1 MTTKRQKNAPEF
13 QAKAAARSTLNGE
26 ELLNMLMDA
35 SERREARNGFTEAM
49 EVLHITLPKAFA
61 KTGGPTEKEVSRR
74 ITNKIYGPMLDDC
87 DFTESVMKD
96 EIKAIFDSGANVNI
110 VEEAVAYC
118 VFAVRAYFAGNDALS
133 WSYACD
139 AVRWSAVV
147 SSFAQLGEMPKPGV
161 LLARIRHRQTRKEY
175 EAIESY
181 WKANIDRKLSAQKA
195 ANEILLAGASSLS
208 HKKIAEIV
216 SALRRGETFR

>member
-1 MTTKRQKNAPEF
+1 MTTKRQKNAPGF
-13 QAKAAARSTLNGE
+13 QAKAAARFALSGE
-26 ELLNMLMDA
+26 EMLSMLARA

-49 EVLHITLPKAFA
+49 EVLVSTLPKAFA
-61 KTGGPTEKEVSRR
+61 KTGGPTEEEVRHR
-74 ITNKIYGPMLDDC
+74 IIDEIYGPMLDDR
-87 DFTESVMKD
+87 DFTESAMK
-96 EIKAIFDSGANVNI
+96 EGMKAAFDSGANIDI

-118 VFAVRAYFAGNDALS
+118 VFAIRAYFIGNDALS

-139 AVRWSAVV
+139 ARHWSAIV
-147 SSFAQLGEMPKPGV
+147 LTIIKRGEMPKPGV
-161 LLARIRHRQTRKEY
+161 LLAQIRHRQTRKEY

-181 WKANIDRKLSAQKA
+181 WKANIARRLSAQKA